1 MQRCKH
7 GGACL
12 LVSVVGDVGGA
23 HQPGQLRLVALEP
36 PPDPHRRG
44 RRRLHRHIIIA
55 LQPGVALASRP
66 ALCLWSSCC
75 QHLSVDILQPLV
87 QELHLPLNY
96 IF

>member
-1 MQRCKH
+1 MQRCNL

-12 LVSVVGDVGGA
+12 LVSVVGDVRGA
-23 HQPGQLRLVALEP
+23 HQPGELRLVALEP
-36 PPDPHRRG
+36 LPDPHRRG
-44 RRRLHRHIIIA
+44 GRRLHRHIIIA
-55 LQPGVALASRP
+55 LQTGMALASQQ

-87 QELHLPLNY
+87 QELHLPLKY